1 MLKKLFENL
10 TKKQKIATA
19 IVAILLLSGGAIT
32 FAMTLN
38 GNGYDVEP
46 TEQEPVTED
55 EDSSLIINLRE
66 DLDLQISLG
75 EVIALDD
82 LIESID
88 GNVSEIRIIGDNVVE
103 GGYNDGD
110 EEETE

>member
-1 MLKKLFENL
+1 MKKLFENL

-38 GNGYDVEP
+38 GNGYDEEP
-46 TEQEPVTED
+46 TEQEAVT
-55 EDSSLIINLRE
+55 EDSSLIINLHE

-103 GGYNDGD
+103 NDYNNGD

>member
-19 IVAILLLSGGAIT
+19 IVAILLLSGGAVALAI
-32 FAMTLN
+32 TLN

-46 TEQEPVTED
+46 TEQEPVT

-88 GNVSEIRIIGDNVVE
+88 GHVSEIRIIGDNIVE
-103 GGYNDGD
+103 SGYNDDD
-110 EEETE
+110 EAE